1 LSLNIMFICTLHE
14 TDEKCLTNPVPK
26 THTNFIF
33 RDKVM
38 MYILCV

>member
-1 LSLNIMFICTLHE
+1 LE
-14 TDEKCLTNPVPK
+14 NPIPK

-38 MYILCV
+38 MYILCVWFSLNHMVM